1 MNLLDQA
8 TKVMLDNLIKLP
20 EGEFGELYNL
30 EQHLEPVNIGEFM
43 EPEPDTVE
51 DDVPLEMLMGKR
63 SILGCYYSMRSP
75 GKVVLFTGN
84 LKRFFNG
91 LLREVLKVTPY
102 VTKNDLTAAAR
113 LVVIKTWQH
122 ELFHFDCNVL
132 RIMFGVQQDSIKEE
146 ALAVAWSR
154 MKIAEE
160 HKVWNTSI
168 GRMSGVVYGVLM
180 DKAFQYRSPGYRDW
194 HLFGDEASFKAGLLD
209 YLHPPQKAFLVQS
222 GVPLPELVYAMLGK
236 GKDGQG
242 FIEMAV

>member
-1 MNLLDQA
+1 MSALDQ
-8 TKVMLDNLIKLP
+8 TINILLNNLIILP

-30 EQHLEPVNIGEFM
+30 EQHLEPVSIEEFM
-43 EPEPDTVE
+43 EPEPDIVNN
-51 DDVPLEMLMGKR
+51 DVPPEVLATKR
-63 SILGCYYSMRSP
+63 SILGCYYGMRSP
-75 GKVVLFTGN
+75 GKVVLFTVN
-84 LKRFFNG
+84 HKRFFDG
-91 LLREVLKVTPY
+91 LMREVLQVTPY

-113 LVVIKTWQH
+113 LVVLKTWQH

-132 RIMFGVQQDSIKEE
+132 RIMFDLQQDSMKEE

-154 MKIAEE
+154 IKIAEE
-160 HKVWNTSI
+160 RKTWNTPF

-209 YLHPPQKAFLVQS
+209 YLQPPQKVFLAQS
-222 GVPLPELVYAMLGK
+222 GVPLQELIYAMLGK

-242 FIEMAV
+242 FVEIAV